1 MAPRRTA
8 KQKII
13 EAALKLAETKKWPDI
28 SMTEIA
34 RAAKVSLAQMRG
46 EFSGKSAILKAFMA
60 QIDQVVLDQAAED
73 VVDENPRDRLFDII
87 MLRFEALE
95 PYKAA
100 LNNIIPSLRC
110 HPAMAL
116 ELSGAIL
123 RSAKWMLIAAG
134 LETHGSAAFVRT
146 RGLALVFGKTMEVW
160 LGDEDAGMA
169 KTMAELDK
177 QLRRGEDWLKALR
190 GPLGMLGVGTGFA
203 KALMS
208 TCCGRKCKKA
218 DEEAVPQA

>member
-1 MAPRRTA
+1 MAPRRTP

-13 EAALKLAETKKWPDI
+13 EAAIKLAETKKWPDI

-34 RAAKVSLAQMRG
+34 GAAKVSLAQMRG
-46 EFSGKSAILKAFMA
+46 EFSGKSAILRAFMA

-100 LNNIIPSLRC
+100 LNNIFPSLKC
-110 HPAMAL
+110 HPTMAL
-116 ELSGAIL
+116 ELSGSIL

-160 LGDEDAGMA
+160 LVDEDAGLA
-169 KTMAELDK
+169 KTMAELDR

-190 GPLGMLGVGTGFA
+190 GPIGMLGVGAGLA
-203 KALMS
+203 KAFAS
-208 TCCGRKCKKA
+208 ACSKRNCKKA
-218 DEEAVPQA
+218 NEEAVPQA